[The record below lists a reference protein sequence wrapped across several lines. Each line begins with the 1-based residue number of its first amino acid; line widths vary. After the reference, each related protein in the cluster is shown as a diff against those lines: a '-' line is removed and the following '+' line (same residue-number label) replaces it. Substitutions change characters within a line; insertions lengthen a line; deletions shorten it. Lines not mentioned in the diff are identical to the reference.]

1 MLTIEPL
8 YTLIHSL
15 TKAEKR
21 YFTLTAEMQKGK
33 KEYLKLFKILEASDK
48 FDEALIETLKD
59 EYHDST
65 IEPARKHLYSV
76 IMKSLRQFGN
86 AKDVETKLS
95 NLLQD
100 ARILYNK
107 GLIDASF
114 QVLGKV
120 KQIAL
125 DYEKF
130 FYFLLAAKQELNY
143 LVRSQFLA
151 LDESRLIEKQAKFRE
166 IFELQLGAAQH
177 SMLYQVLLFR
187 YWKNGVV
194 RSQKQVVSLNDLLL
208 EEHQMLSGQRRRSF
222 ESQQLHLQF
231 QSVYFL
237 ISGNPEGSLS
247 VYRDLDSLF
256 RSNATLWQESP
267 LYYIQ
272 LIDGILYDLR
282 SMDRYD
288 EMEYYYGRLREIE
301 VNSESLE
308 KMVDAIMFSH
318 QLNSYSDQN
327 KFKEG
332 KALLLLKAK
341 EIEGDLE
348 YLPIQLQA
356 EVQLAVA
363 RIYFRN
369 KEYSSVLK
377 IVNGVL
383 NQIPGATSIRHSSFI
398 VFHLL
403 NIQVN
408 MALKNS
414 DYLYYALRSL
424 ERRLKNSRSL
434 YGVEELMLTIGKR
447 WLSNKSLNDLE
458 DRVKLLE
465 DNPFERY
472 FIKTLFIKSWLAQT
486 FTARG
491 ADCKA

>member
-8 YTLIHSL
+8 YRLIHSL

-21 YFTLTAEMQKGK
+21 YFTLTAELQKGK
-33 KEYLKLFKILEASDK
+33 KEYMQLFKLLEASPK
-48 FDEALIETLKD
+48 FDEGLIKTLKD
-59 EYHDST
+59 KYQDST
-65 IEPARKHLYSV
+65 IEPARKHLYRV
-76 IMKSLRQFGN
+76 IMKSLRQFENG
-86 AKDVETKLS
+86 KEVETKLS

-114 QVLGKV
+114 HLLEKV
-120 KQIAL
+120 KEIAL
-125 DYEKF
+125 NHEKF
-130 FYFLLAAKQELNY
+130 FFFLLAAKQELNY

-151 LDESRLIEKQAKFRE
+151 LDENRLVEKQAKFRE
-166 IFELQLGAAQH
+166 ILELQLGAAQH

-208 EEHQMLSGQRRRSF
+208 EEHQLLSGQRRKSF

-231 QSVYFL
+231 QSVYFF
-237 ISGNPEGSLS
+237 ISGNPEGSLN

-256 RSNATLWQESP
+256 RRNSVLWQESP

-282 SMDRYD
+282 SMDRYE
-288 EMEYYYGRLREIE
+288 EMEYYYRRLREIE
-301 VNSESLE
+301 VNSESME
-308 KMVDAIMFSH
+308 KMLNAILLSH

-327 KFKEG
+327 QFKEG
-332 KALLLLKAK
+332 KALLLLKAN
-341 EIEGDLE
+341 EIEGNLE

-356 EVQLAVA
+356 EIQLAVA
-363 RIYFRN
+363 RIYFGN
-369 KEYSSVLK
+369 KEYSPVLK
-377 IVNGVL
+377 IVNSVL
-383 NQIPGATSIRHSSFI
+383 NKISGATSITHSSFI

-408 MALKNS
+408 VVLKNS

-434 YGVEELMLTIGKR
+434 YGVEELMLIIGKR
-447 WLSNKSLNDLE
+447 WLSNKSLNDLQ
-458 DRVKLLE
+458 DRVKALE

-486 FTARG
+486 LTPGGIVR
-491 ADCKA
+491 KA